1 MDFEEIKEKWALKEK
16 NKQASVE
23 MWDSMAQ
30 SFGDHAAVDF
40 KENGFLKL
48 LESQGMFKSDS
59 RVLDV
64 GCGTGTYARA
74 IAGRCSEVVGVD
86 LSPKMV
92 NLAEEKKRQ
101 EQIGNA
107 LFSCI
112 DWHHAD
118 LAEAGFENSF
128 DLVIAHMTPAVQSAE
143 TFLKLSQASRGWCV
157 MSKPTRRVDPVSDE
171 IKKLAGI
178 TEKRESSDKDML
190 YAFEL
195 LWLQGLQP
203 RFEYEKQRWNMK
215 KTLEEAYGLYINR
228 VRTYKDITDQEEKQ
242 MREYLQS
249 IAKAGLVYEDVD
261 TTITTIYWHV

>member
-1 MDFEEIKEKWALKEK
+1 MNFGEIKEKWALKER

-30 SFGDHAAVDF
+30 SFGDHAAADF
-40 KENGFLKL
+40 KESEFLKL
-48 LESQGMFKSDS
+48 LESQGMLDNGF

-74 IAGRCSEVVGVD
+74 IAGRCAEVVGVD

-92 NLAEEKKRQ
+92 ELAAEKARQ

-107 LFSCI
+107 VFSCM
-112 DWHHAD
+112 DWHHTD

-128 DLVIAHMTPAVQSAE
+128 DLVIAHMTPAIQSAE

-157 MSKPTRRVDPVSDE
+157 MSKPTRRTDPVSDE

-178 TEKRESSDKDML
+178 TEKRESSDTDML

-228 VRTYKDITDQEEKQ
+228 VKTYKDITAQEEGQ
-242 MREYLQS
+242 MKEYLQS
-249 IAKAGLVYEDVD
+249 IARSGFIYEDVD

>member
-1 MDFEEIKEKWALKEK
+1 MNFKEIKEKWALKEK

-30 SFGDHAAVDF
+30 SFGDHAVADF
-40 KENGFLKL
+40 KESAFLKL
-48 LESQGMFKSDS
+48 LESQGMLKSDS

-74 IAGRCSEVVGVD
+74 IAGRCAEVVGVD

-92 NLAEEKKRQ
+92 ELAVEKARQ

-107 LFSCI
+107 VFSCM
-112 DWHHAD
+112 DWHQTD
-118 LAEAGFENSF
+118 LAEAGFENRF
-128 DLVIAHMTPAVQSAE
+128 DLVIARMTPAIQSAE

-157 MSKPTRRVDPVSDE
+157 MSKPTRRTDPVSDQ
-171 IKKLAGI
+171 IKKFASI
-178 TEKRESSDKDML
+178 TEKRESSDTDML

-203 RFEYEKQRWNMK
+203 RFEYEKQRWNMR

-228 VRTYKDITDQEEKQ
+228 VKTYKDITAQEERQ
-242 MREYLQS
+242 MKEYLQS
-249 IAKAGLVYEDVD
+249 IARDGFVYEDVD
-261 TTITTIYWHV
+261 TTITTVYWHV